1 MVKRAW
7 FAGLFLAA
15 GLLVV
20 GCASTGA
27 GVRDPSVY
35 RREIGRTAYSDI
47 LDGVDRM
54 LTKHGYTVRRF
65 EDNYNTIYFETD
77 WQPREL
83 SQAEIDQGLSRAR
96 VRILIQGRRGAADLF
111 RVDFLGENE
120 GLRAGMSTWEKIDLV
135 DEVERSLRE
144 VYDDLK
150 MEMRTGI
157 ITR

>member
-20 GCASTGA
+20 GCASSGA
-27 GVRDPSVY
+27 GV
-35 RREIGRTAYSDI
+35 
-47 LDGVDRM
+47 
-54 LTKHGYTVRRF
+54 
-65 EDNYNTIYFETD
+65 IYFETD

-83 SQAEIDQGLSRAR
+83 TPAEIDGGLTRAR

-111 RVDFLGENE
+111 RMEFLGENE
-120 GLRAGMSTWEKIDLV
+120 GLRVGMSTWEKIDLI
-135 DEVERSLRE
+135 DEVERGLRE

-150 MEMRTGI
+150 MEMRVGI